1 MKRENLSKEELINWA
16 KEVRKACSEE
26 GDASAVQK
34 IDAAVET
41 YESEKFVF
49 SLMGLAKRGKS
60 TLINALLGRKDD
72 TYAPI
77 DELPATSVCTTFTY
91 APEECVEVV
100 FRNGNVTRI
109 QPNEIR
115 DYATEEGNPKNSKE
129 VQLIRVSAPFVEKFE
144 NVTLV
149 DLPGADS
156 IHEHHDQIIY
166 QFLPQ
171 SDAVLLLTTARM
183 PISSGEIELLNAV
196 QENDVGKVFVAMNQI
211 DCVDECEIEEG
222 ENANRKKLANTK
234 ISVNTIYKISAKQ
247 AFEGDWEGSGVPA
260 LMNDILAFIDANRGK
275 LVKNRFVLCVESVL
289 EKMRKAVEMESTI
302 SDLSPENL
310 SKLETEFATKK
321 DEFEKQN
328 KIRSKDFKL
337 RWDGIID
344 EFAASLPKVR
354 SDVEIALTKKMDS
367 FGIANVGRLK
377 KEMPAFFAK
386 TIEEKLSAASLKME
400 MNLQELTRKYDEDCP
415 AIHLSPDG
423 TVSMNQGDSRIG
435 EGVLAGTGV
444 TLAVGGGL
452 FATVAGGLTTSVAVL
467 SPWAAPFVA
476 IGSTLAGAAGGTT
489 AVTAGGVAVT
499 TGLFDTFLAT
509 LGAGISGTATAMGT
523 TVTTVPTSL
532 ALVAGPIGWTIAAAG
547 LCAVPVA
554 WGLKRNKDKKKIKTE
569 VLERVEIAFKDIG
582 SDKVKKLKEM
592 GTRIVAEFENSWSQ
606 QFISMESAMKKAAL
620 HAQDADVRKRRDRL
634 SKLVEVV

>member
-34 IDAAVET
+34 IDAAIET

-60 TLINALLGRKDD
+60 TLINALLGRRDD

-91 APEECVEVV
+91 APAECVEVV

-234 ISVNTIYKISAKQ
+234 ISVNEIYKISAKQ
-247 AFEGDWEGSGVPA
+247 AFEGDWENSGVPA

-289 EKMRKAVEMESTI
+289 EKMRKAVEMEATI

-310 SKLETEFATKK
+310 SKLETEFAIKK

-354 SDVEIALTKKMDS
+354 SDVEIALTEKMDS

-386 TIEEKLSAASLKME
+386 TIEEKLAIESQKME
-400 MNLQELTRKYDEDCP
+400 RRLRSLAKKYDEECP
-415 AIHLSPDG
+415 SLYVSSDG
-423 TVSMNQGDSRIG
+423 TVSSNPSISRTSEI
-435 EGVLAGTGV
+435 LLSGTGA

-452 FATVAGGLTTSVAVL
+452 FATIASGLTTTTLVTSTATGASGLLGWLGL
-467 SPWAAPFVA
+467 SNIGFSIPGICSLGAAGTATTTTTPFVA
-476 IGSTLAGAAGGTT
+476 P
-489 AVTAGGVAVT
+489 
-499 TGLFDTFLAT
+499 TFLAT
-509 LGAGISGTATAMGT
+509 IAN
-523 TVTTVPTSL
+523 
-532 ALVAGPIGWTIAAAG
+532 PIGWTIAGIGALTLG
-547 LCAVPVA
+547 CA
-554 WGLKRNKDKKKIKTE
+554 WGVKRHKDLKKTRE
-569 VLERVEIAFKDIG
+569 YILE
-582 SDKVKKLKEM
+582 KVKASFVDIESRQIPALKDLGE
-592 GTRIVAEFENSWSQ
+592 RIVSELENAWSQ
-606 QFISMESAMKKAAL
+606 QLVSMESAMKKAAL

-634 SKLVEVV
+634 SKLVKVV